1 MKIKDRIQNISEYF
15 KQMQVTTVSGTQ
27 VVYVIV
33 EFPRGWIID
42 DEIEEK
48 FDISIL
54 KGNTP
59 NEYFFCADIDVGEE
73 VLFDAIDYNISKM
86 KDAIERAKLL
96 QIKTKELSDMF
107 KDESISIQQLRTLK
121 FVFDESELTG
131 EIVIPT
137 KKEDNKEEKARQL
150 AQENSQ
156 ELYHRML
163 TLRLQQ
169 HCRFSATFSMVSQA
183 AMLLNQESQRL
194 TNMATRFLLQS
205 TTSQQQKL
213 CSLRTQA

>member
-121 FVFDESELTG
+121 FVFDDSELTG

-137 KKEDNKEEKARQL
+137 KKEDNKEEKV
-150 AQENSQ
+150 EIN
-156 ELYHRML
+156 E
-163 TLRLQQ
+163 
-169 HCRFSATFSMVSQA
+169 
-183 AMLLNQESQRL
+183 
-194 TNMATRFLLQS
+194 
-205 TTSQQQKL
+205 
-213 CSLRTQA
+213 

>member
-15 KQMQVTTVSGTQ
+15 RQMQVTSVNGTQ

-42 DEIEEK
+42 DEIESK
-48 FDISIL
+48 FGISIL
-54 KGNTP
+54 KGNGP

-107 KDESISIQQLRTLK
+107 QDESVSIQQLRTLK
-121 FVFDESELTG
+121 FVFDESELAE
-131 EIVIPT
+131 EIVIPK
-137 KKEDNKEEKARQL
+137 KKEENKEEKV
-150 AQENSQ
+150 EIN
-156 ELYHRML
+156 E
-163 TLRLQQ
+163 
-169 HCRFSATFSMVSQA
+169 
-183 AMLLNQESQRL
+183 
-194 TNMATRFLLQS
+194 
-205 TTSQQQKL
+205 
-213 CSLRTQA
+213 